1 MIDICEHAFCRKCI
15 GIWMG
20 GHKTCPE
27 DRIGF
32 TANKLVRISRYM
44 RNHLNS
50 LVLKCSYAK
59 KGCNYTSSLESI
71 EAHEDECP
79 FNEINS
85 RVTIKVLALANEQ
98 PFLRRS
104 TYRYKFDYKV
114 LMTSMTDQNKK
125 AAIKIAKEAL
135 HSLGRQ
141 DFGQIAAYIKKHL
154 EPQKNKYWQ
163 CIVGTD
169 FDCLVT
175 ASYTHISL
183 KIDGIFIVAFKT
195 L

>member
-1 MIDICEHAFCRKCI
+1 MGIDTNRLVANKIDEGLLCPICCDILEEPVMIDICEHAFCRKCI

-27 DRIGF
+27 
-32 TANKLVRISRYM
+32 
-44 RNHLNS
+44 
-50 LVLKCSYAK
+50 CSYAK

-71 EAHEDECP
+71 EAHEDECS

-169 FDCLVT
+169 FDCL
-175 ASYTHISL
+175 
-183 KIDGIFIVAFKT
+183 
-195 L
+195 